1 MATSIRLNITIAA
14 VALASTACARNAQTR
29 EARIPGERE
38 DCQAA
43 ATLVAKNAAKPET
56 FTTLGWCDETGP
68 RALADVWRALPQD
81 TARLGKFLLAS
92 SNLRDA
98 RIFNAAHST
107 ASDKTRRGRERG
119 AALLVLVAQIDST
132 YGVNIVA
139 ASRAEVWRAQ
149 LAREPRA
156 QQIAGT
162 SPLPNDAQSR
172 VAKLTES
179 LAVGLRT
186 GAAGLRDPLGV
197 AVQAAQL
204 SLKGAKKSTNSA
216 KKPSN

>member
-1 MATSIRLNITIAA
+1 MSTLIRLPITIVA
-14 VALASTACARNAQTR
+14 VVLASAACARNSRTR

-43 ATLVAKNAAKPET
+43 AALLAKNAAKPET

-68 RALADVWRALPQD
+68 QALADVWRALPQD
-81 TARLGKFLLAS
+81 TVRLGKFLVAS

-98 RIFNAAHST
+98 RIFNAAHAT

-132 YGVNIVA
+132 YGVNVVA
-139 ASRAEVWRAQ
+139 ASRTEVWRAQ

-156 QQIAGT
+156 KQIAGT
-162 SPLPNDAQSR
+162 SPLPNDAPAR

-179 LAVGLRT
+179 LAVGLPT

-204 SLKGAKKSTNSA
+204 YIKGTKKSTNSA
-216 KKPSN
+216 RKTSN